1 MKVVQFS
8 IISTCFLSIMIV
20 HSFSTISSP
29 TFKELHPMKCY
40 YTTLLPNP
48 NDCKTYMQCSNG
60 KDIIR
65 KCPNTL
71 HFSFKH
77 QRCVYPSESECDDHV
92 TTTPLLP
99 QSTCEDS
106 CTDHKC
112 SEEFETWGN
121 PENIATYY
129 ECSFNCACLINCPLG
144 LVYDSNAA
152 YCKEP
157 DCSTQPESPACS
169 AIPINSKV
177 VRNVQF
183 FNEPLCEHNGNTTCT
198 FENSPSTT
206 CPWHFFVCFGEW
218 TCKFTCNNGYVYDE
232 EKKSCVRPIILPWRK
247 EQHSCS
253 TNRFVF

>member
-1 MKVVQFS
+1 MFQRDVFILRSLNV
-8 IISTCFLSIMIV
+8 TIM
-20 HSFSTISSP
+20 
-29 TFKELHPMKCY
+29 
-40 YTTLLPNP
+40 LP
-48 NDCKTYMQCSNG
+48 
-60 KDIIR
+60 
-65 KCPNTL
+65 
-71 HFSFKH
+71 
-77 QRCVYPSESECDDHV
+77 
-92 TTTPLLP
+92 TTPLLP

-177 VRNVQF
+177 VRNVQIHPQLHAHGISSF
-183 FNEPLCEHNGNTTCT
+183 VLENGLV
-198 FENSPSTT
+198 NSLVIMDTSMM
-206 CPWHFFVCFGEW
+206 
-218 TCKFTCNNGYVYDE
+218 
-232 EKKSCVRPIILPWRK
+232 KKKRVALG
-247 EQHSCS
+247 Q
-253 TNRFVF
+253 